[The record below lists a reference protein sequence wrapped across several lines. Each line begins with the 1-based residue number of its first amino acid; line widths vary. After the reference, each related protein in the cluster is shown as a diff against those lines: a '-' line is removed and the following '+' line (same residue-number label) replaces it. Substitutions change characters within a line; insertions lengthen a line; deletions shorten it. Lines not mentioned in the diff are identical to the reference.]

1 MFREKIMQIMR
12 NKYGNDN
19 LNITLLG
26 ASFVLAFINLFFH
39 FSLISISQTLCL
51 VFFFIRF
58 FSSNH
63 QARINEND
71 KFMSFVSKFKKNR
84 DYNTFYTNTYSQPK
98 DVGYKYF
105 KCKTCG
111 VKLRVPKKKGKITIT
126 CPKCRTSF
134 KGKS

>member
-1 MFREKIMQIMR
+1 MLREKITQIMY

-26 ASFVLAFINLFFH
+26 SALVLAFLNLFFGLK
-39 FSLISISQTLCL
+39 LIYMLQTVCL
-51 VFFFIRF
+51 ILFFIRF

-63 QARINEND
+63 QARMNENE
-71 KFMSFVSKFKKNR
+71 KFLNFVSKFKKRNSSNS
-84 DYNTFYTNTYSQPK
+84 YNTVYTNETK
-98 DVGYKYF
+98 VEYKYF
-105 KCKTCG
+105 KCKSCG
-111 VKLRVPKKKGKITIT
+111 AKLRVPKKKGKITIT